1 MRRCD
6 MQWHRTAALLA
17 WAGISLFAS
26 ESAEA
31 IYAKSAKLFSF
42 GNLRFDVA
50 MTVENEGNRQERSF
64 MVAERQSGDA
74 SSLLIR
80 FRSPQNIKC
89 TAILIEREQESSS
102 NAIYFPALKRVR
114 IIPEQEEESE
124 AVGMGISY
132 AELDAKKGTF
142 EPLEETLLEGNAC
155 YKVTLKRNG
164 NRSIYYI
171 DPVTSVIK
179 KVEIFKGPQLQRIV
193 NIDEV
198 DRFDEQL
205 LITRWQVND
214 LIKSRKLTYRVDTQS
229 VSRDIKQGLFYHNRL
244 HRCAF

>member
-1 MRRCD
+1 
-6 MQWHRTAALLA
+6 MQWHRIATLLT
-17 WAGISLFAS
+17 WAGLSLCAS

-42 GNLRFDVA
+42 GNLRFDVT
-50 MTVENEGNRQERSF
+50 MTVENSGNRQERSF
-64 MVAERQSGDA
+64 MVAERQTGDA

-132 AELDAKKGTF
+132 AELDAKTGTF
-142 EPLEETLLEGNAC
+142 DPLEETQFDGAAC
-155 YKVTLKRNG
+155 YKVTLRRKG
-164 NRSIYYI
+164 NRSVYYI
-171 DPVTSVIK
+171 DAATSVIR
-179 KVEIFKGPQLQRIV
+179 KVEIFKGGQLQRVVSIDAV
-193 NIDEV
+193 NRIDE
-198 DRFDEQL
+198 QM

-214 LIKSRKLTYRVDTQS
+214 LIKSRKLTYMVDTES
-229 VSRDIKQGLFYHNRL
+229 VSRDIKRGLFHHNRL
-244 HRCAF
+244 HRCTF

>member
-1 MRRCD
+1 
-6 MQWHRTAALLA
+6 MQWHRTAALLI
-17 WAGISLFAS
+17 WAGMSLCAS

-31 IYAKSAKLFSF
+31 VYAKSAKLFSF

-50 MTVENEGNRQERSF
+50 MTVENSGNRQERSF
-64 MVAERQSGDA
+64 MVAERQTGDA

-89 TAILIEREQESSS
+89 TAILIEREQENSS

-142 EPLEETLLEGNAC
+142 EPLEETQFKGNAC

-164 NRSIYYI
+164 SRSVYYI
-171 DPVTSVIK
+171 DPSTSVIRR
-179 KVEIFKGPQLQRIV
+179 VEIFKGPQLQRVV

-198 DRFDEQL
+198 NRIDEQL

-214 LIKSRKLTYRVDTQS
+214 LIKSRKLTYRVDTGS
-229 VSRDIKQGLFYHNRL
+229 ISRDIKRGLFHHNRL
-244 HRCAF
+244 HRCTF